1 VVILTKLN
9 HARYNKVKIDS
20 MGWTMYKQV
29 MLLGLLL
36 DRPMY
41 GQQIREV
48 IETHHDLFANQIKKP
63 TIYYQLERLAADGYL
78 EIRRETVEAP
88 GPGAAHEDLALRE
101 RDVYYITDAG
111 RSHFASLLRSMMS
124 SYTPAL
130 SDVDACLYF
139 LHHLSPG
146 EACELLADRLQEVEK
161 YRASVAFSSS
171 EQAEAHRF
179 VNEHKRML
187 LDAEIDWLKRT
198 ITQLG
203 NMAQQSPGHLP
214 HSARSL

>member
-1 VVILTKLN
+1 
-9 HARYNKVKIDS
+9 
-20 MGWTMYKQV
+20 MYKQI

-36 DRPMY
+36 ERPMY

-63 TIYYQLERLAADGYL
+63 TIYYQLERLATDGYL
-78 EIRRETVEAP
+78 EIRHEIVEAP
-88 GPGAAHEDLALRE
+88 GPGAAHEDLAMRE
-101 RDVYYITDAG
+101 RDVYYITDRG
-111 RSHFASLLRSMMS
+111 RQFFAKLLRSMLS
-124 SYTPAL
+124 TYTPAL

-146 EACELLADRLQEVEK
+146 EASALLTARLHLVEK
-161 YRASVAFSSS
+161 YRTSVVFTSS

-179 VNEHKRML
+179 VNEHKLML

-198 ITQLG
+198 IV
-203 NMAQQSPGHLP
+203 HLNKQDGQIRI
-214 HSARSL
+214 AREHH